1 MCYNKLVVL
10 IKQEILFQEEY
21 TMEAKMEKIDVNI
34 VKFEVKV
41 EAEKFDAALTRA
53 YKKNVKNFN
62 VPGFRKGKVPMNV
75 VKKYYGI
82 EVLLEDAVNFAIEGS
97 YSEVLQE
104 NSIIPVDY
112 PKIDVV
118 EVGEGKDFVYTAEV
132 TVYPEVELGEYK
144 GLSIEKKT
152 YEVTEEEVSK
162 KLKEMQEK
170 NARVET
176 KEEGTVENGNIAV
189 IDFKGYVDG
198 EAFQGGEGND
208 YSLEIGSKTFI
219 DTFEEQLVG
228 AKVNDTVEVNVTFPE
243 NYGKEELNGKPA
255 KFEVTIKEIKV
266 KELPELDDEF
276 AKETSEFDTIA
287 DLKADVTKKLEEAN
301 AERAEREFEEAV
313 ITAVAGNAKVEIPE
327 VMVEKEVDKMVQN
340 LQQRLQYQGLSL
352 EQYFQFTGTDE
363 EKMREYM
370 RTNAQTKVKVDLVL
384 EAIEKAENIEATE
397 EEIKAKAVEVAKMY
411 SASEDEKMVD
421 LLMQSQQAALRADV
435 ITNKTMKLLIENNKQ
450 SYINCQEK
458 FWQLLKYFFNKI
470 K

>member
-1 MCYNKLVVL
+1 
-10 IKQEILFQEEY
+10 
-21 TMEAKMEKIDVNI
+21 MEAKMEKIDVNI

-97 YSEVLQE
+97 YSEVLKE
-104 NSIIPVDY
+104 NNIVPVDY

-170 NARVET
+170 NARVEA

-198 EAFQGGEGND
+198 EAFQGGEGKD

-301 AERAEREFEEAV
+301 AERSEREFEEAV

-340 LQQRLQYQGLSL
+340 LQQRLQYQGLTL

-384 EAIEKAENIEATE
+384 EAIEKAENVEATE
-397 EEIKAKAVEVAKMY
+397 EEIRAKAVEVAKMY
-411 SASEDEKMVD
+411 AASEDEKMVD

-435 ITNKTMKLLIENNKQ
+435 ITNKTMKLLIENNK
-450 SYINCQEK
+450 
-458 FWQLLKYFFNKI
+458 
-470 K
+470 

>member
-1 MCYNKLVVL
+1 
-10 IKQEILFQEEY
+10 
-21 TMEAKMEKIDVNI
+21 MEAKMEKIDVNV

-41 EAEKFDAALTRA
+41 EANKFNEALTRA

-75 VKKYYGI
+75 VKQYYGVG
-82 EVLLEDAVNFAIEGS
+82 VLLEDAVNFAIDGS
-97 YSEVLQE
+97 YSEVLKE
-104 NSIIPVDY
+104 NNIIPVDY

-144 GLSIEKKT
+144 GLSVEKKT
-152 YEVTEEEVSK
+152 YEVTEEEVAK

-170 NARVET
+170 NARVES

-189 IDFKGYVDG
+189 IDFKGFVDG
-198 EAFQGGEGND
+198 EAFQGGEGHD

-287 DLKADVTKKLEEAN
+287 ELKADITTKLEAAN
-301 AERAEREFEEAV
+301 AERADREFEEAV
-313 ITAVAGNAKVEIPE
+313 INAVAENAKVEIPA

-370 RTNAQTKVKVDLVL
+370 RANAQTKVKVDLVL

-435 ITNKTMKLLIENNKQ
+435 ITNKTMKLLLENNK
-450 SYINCQEK
+450 
-458 FWQLLKYFFNKI
+458 
-470 K
+470 

>member
-1 MCYNKLVVL
+1 
-10 IKQEILFQEEY
+10 
-21 TMEAKMEKIDVNI
+21 MEAKLEKIDVNV
-34 VKFEVKV
+34 VKFEAKV
-41 EAEKFDAALTRA
+41 EAEKFNEALTRA
-53 YKKNVKNFN
+53 YKKNVKHFN
-62 VPGFRKGKVPMNV
+62 VPGFRKGKVPMNM

-97 YSEVLQE
+97 YSEVLKE
-104 NSIIPVDY
+104 NNIIPVDY
-112 PKIDVV
+112 PKVDVV

-170 NARVET
+170 NARVEN

-189 IDFKGYVDG
+189 IDFKGFVDG

-243 NYGKEELNGKPA
+243 SYCKEELNGKPA

-287 DLKADVTKKLEEAN
+287 DLKADITKKLEEAN
-301 AERAEREFEEAV
+301 NERSEREFEEAV

-370 RTNAQTKVKVDLVL
+370 RANAQTKVKVDLVL
-384 EAIEKAENIEATE
+384 EAIEKAENVEATE
-397 EEIKAKAVEVAKMY
+397 EEIRAKAVEVAKMY
-411 SASEDEKMVD
+411 SASEDEKMID

-435 ITNKTMKLLIENNKQ
+435 ITNKTMKLLLENNK
-450 SYINCQEK
+450 
-458 FWQLLKYFFNKI
+458 
-470 K
+470 

>member
-1 MCYNKLVVL
+1 
-10 IKQEILFQEEY
+10 
-21 TMEAKMEKIDVNI
+21 MEAKMEKIDVNV

-41 EAEKFDAALTRA
+41 EANKFNEALTRA

-75 VKKYYGI
+75 VKQYYGVG
-82 EVLLEDAVNFAIEGS
+82 VLLEDAVNFAIDGS
-97 YSEVLQE
+97 YSEVLKE
-104 NSIIPVDY
+104 NNIIPVDY

-144 GLSIEKKT
+144 GLSVEKKT
-152 YEVTEEEVSK
+152 YEVTEEEVAK

-170 NARVET
+170 NARVES

-189 IDFKGYVDG
+189 IDFKGFVDG
-198 EAFQGGEGND
+198 EAFQGGEGHD

-276 AKETSEFDTIA
+276 AKETSGFDTIA
-287 DLKADVTKKLEEAN
+287 ELKADITTKLEAAN
-301 AERAEREFEEAV
+301 AERADREFEEAV
-313 ITAVAGNAKVEIPE
+313 INAVAENAKVEIPA

-340 LQQRLQYQGLSL
+340 LQQRLQYQGLNL

-370 RTNAQTKVKVDLVL
+370 RENAATKVKVDLVL
-384 EAIEKAENIEATE
+384 EAVEKAENIDATE
-397 EEIKAKAVEVAKMY
+397 EEIKEKAVEVAKMY
-411 SASEDEKMVD
+411 SASEDDKMVE
-421 LLMQSQQAALRADV
+421 LLMQSQQAALRSDV
-435 ITNKTMKLLIENNKQ
+435 ITNKAVKFLLENNK
-450 SYINCQEK
+450 
-458 FWQLLKYFFNKI
+458 
-470 K
+470 

>member
-1 MCYNKLVVL
+1 
-10 IKQEILFQEEY
+10 
-21 TMEAKMEKIDVNI
+21 MEAKMEKIDVNV

-41 EAEKFDAALTRA
+41 EANKFNEALTRA

-75 VKKYYGI
+75 VKQYYGVG
-82 EVLLEDAVNFAIEGS
+82 VLLEDAVNFAIDGS
-97 YSEVLQE
+97 YSEVLKE
-104 NSIIPVDY
+104 NNIIPVDY

-144 GLSIEKKT
+144 GLSVEKKT
-152 YEVTEEEVSK
+152 YEVTEEEVAK

-170 NARVET
+170 NARVES

-189 IDFKGYVDG
+189 IDFKGFVDG
-198 EAFQGGEGND
+198 EAFQGGEGHD

-255 KFEVTIKEIKV
+255 KFEVTIKEMKV

-287 DLKADVTKKLEEAN
+287 ELKADITTKLEAAN
-301 AERAEREFEEAV
+301 AERADREFEEAV
-313 ITAVAGNAKVEIPE
+313 INAVAENAKVEIPA

-340 LQQRLQYQGLSL
+340 LQQRLQYQGLNL

-370 RTNAQTKVKVDLVL
+370 RENAATKVKVDLVL
-384 EAIEKAENIEATE
+384 EAVEKAENIDATE
-397 EEIKAKAVEVAKMY
+397 EEIKEKAVEVAKMY
-411 SASEDEKMVD
+411 SASEDDKMVE
-421 LLMQSQQAALRADV
+421 LLMQSQQAALRSDV
-435 ITNKTMKLLIENNKQ
+435 ITNKAVKFLLENNK
-450 SYINCQEK
+450 
-458 FWQLLKYFFNKI
+458 
-470 K
+470 

>member
-1 MCYNKLVVL
+1 
-10 IKQEILFQEEY
+10 
-21 TMEAKMEKIDVNI
+21 MEAKMEKIDVNV

-41 EAEKFDAALTRA
+41 EANKFNEALTRA

-75 VKKYYGI
+75 VKQYYGVG
-82 EVLLEDAVNFAIEGS
+82 VLLEDAVNFAIDGS
-97 YSEVLQE
+97 YSEVLKE
-104 NSIIPVDY
+104 NNIIPVDY

-144 GLSIEKKT
+144 GLSVEKKT
-152 YEVTEEEVSK
+152 YEVTEEEVAK

-170 NARVET
+170 NARVES

-189 IDFKGYVDG
+189 IDFKGFVDG
-198 EAFQGGEGND
+198 EAFQGGEGHD

-276 AKETSEFDTIA
+276 AKEASEFETIA

-301 AERAEREFEEAV
+301 IERAEREYEEAV
-313 ITAVAGNAKVEIPE
+313 INAVAENAKVEIPA

-340 LQQRLQYQGLSL
+340 LEQRLQYQGLTL
-352 EQYFQFTGTDE
+352 DQYFQFTGTDE
-363 EKMREYM
+363 AKMREYM
-370 RTNAQTKVKVDLVL
+370 RENAGTKVKVDLVL
-384 EAIEKAENIEATE
+384 EAIEKAENIDATE
-397 EEIKAKAVEVAKMY
+397 EEIKEKAIEVAKMY
-411 SASEDEKMVD
+411 SATENDKMVD

-435 ITNKTMKLLIENNKQ
+435 MRNKTLNLILGK
-450 SYINCQEK
+450 
-458 FWQLLKYFFNKI
+458 
-470 K
+470 

>member
-1 MCYNKLVVL
+1 
-10 IKQEILFQEEY
+10 
-21 TMEAKMEKIDVNI
+21 MEAKMEKIDVNI

-41 EAEKFDAALTRA
+41 EANKFNEALTRA

-75 VKKYYGI
+75 VKQYYGVG
-82 EVLLEDAVNFAIEGS
+82 VLLEDAVNFAIDGS
-97 YSEVLQE
+97 YSEVLKE
-104 NSIIPVDY
+104 NNIIPVDY

-144 GLSIEKKT
+144 GLSVEKKT
-152 YEVTEEEVSK
+152 YEVTEEEISK

-198 EAFQGGEGND
+198 EAFQGGEGKD

-301 AERAEREFEEAV
+301 AERSEREFEEAV

-340 LQQRLQYQGLSL
+340 LQQRLQYQGLTL

-384 EAIEKAENIEATE
+384 EAIEKAENVEATE
-397 EEIKAKAVEVAKMY
+397 EEIRAKAVEVAKMY
-411 SASEDEKMVD
+411 AASEDEKMVD

-435 ITNKTMKLLIENNKQ
+435 ITNKTMKLLLENNK
-450 SYINCQEK
+450 
-458 FWQLLKYFFNKI
+458 
-470 K
+470 

>member
-1 MCYNKLVVL
+1 
-10 IKQEILFQEEY
+10 
-21 TMEAKMEKIDVNI
+21 MEAKMEKIDVNI

-97 YSEVLQE
+97 YSEVLKE
-104 NSIIPVDY
+104 NNIVPVDY

-152 YEVTEEEVSK
+152 YEVTEEEDSK

-170 NARVET
+170 NARIET

-198 EAFQGGEGND
+198 EAFQGGEGKD

-301 AERAEREFEEAV
+301 AERSEREFEEAV

-435 ITNKTMKLLIENNKQ
+435 ITNKTMKLLIENNK
-450 SYINCQEK
+450 
-458 FWQLLKYFFNKI
+458 
-470 K
+470 

>member
-1 MCYNKLVVL
+1 
-10 IKQEILFQEEY
+10 
-21 TMEAKMEKIDVNI
+21 MEAKMEKIDVNI

-97 YSEVLQE
+97 YSEVLKE
-104 NSIIPVDY
+104 NNIIPVDY

-152 YEVTEEEVSK
+152 YEVTEEEVAK

-170 NARVET
+170 NARVEA

-276 AKETSEFDTIA
+276 AKEASEFETIA

-301 AERAEREFEEAV
+301 TERAEREYEEAV
-313 ITAVAGNAKVEIPE
+313 INAVAENAKVEIPA

-340 LQQRLQYQGLSL
+340 LEQRLQYQGLTL
-352 EQYFQFTGTDE
+352 DQYFQFTGTDE
-363 EKMREYM
+363 AKMREYM
-370 RTNAQTKVKVDLVL
+370 RENAGTKVKVDLVL
-384 EAIEKAENIEATE
+384 EAIEKAENIDATE
-397 EEIKAKAVEVAKMY
+397 EEIKEKAIEVAKMY
-411 SASEDEKMVD
+411 SATENDKMVD

-435 ITNKTMKLLIENNKQ
+435 MRNKTLNLILGK
-450 SYINCQEK
+450 
-458 FWQLLKYFFNKI
+458 
-470 K
+470 

>member
-1 MCYNKLVVL
+1 
-10 IKQEILFQEEY
+10 
-21 TMEAKMEKIDVNI
+21 MEAKMEKIDVNI

-97 YSEVLQE
+97 YSEVLKE
-104 NSIIPVDY
+104 NNIIPVDY

-118 EVGEGKDFVYTAEV
+118 EVGEGKEFVYTAEV

-170 NARVET
+170 NARIET

-198 EAFQGGEGND
+198 EAFQGGEGKD

-287 DLKADVTKKLEEAN
+287 DLKADVTKKLEDAN
-301 AERAEREFEEAV
+301 NERAEREFEEAV

-370 RTNAQTKVKVDLVL
+370 RANAQTKVKVDLVL

-435 ITNKTMKLLIENNKQ
+435 ITNKTMKLLLENTK
-450 SYINCQEK
+450 
-458 FWQLLKYFFNKI
+458 
-470 K
+470 

>member
-1 MCYNKLVVL
+1 
-10 IKQEILFQEEY
+10 
-21 TMEAKMEKIDVNI
+21 MEAKMEKIDVNI

-97 YSEVLQE
+97 YSEVLKE
-104 NSIIPVDY
+104 NNIIPVDY

-118 EVGEGKDFVYTAEV
+118 EVGEGKDLVYTAEV

-170 NARVET
+170 NARVEAKT
-176 KEEGTVENGNIAV
+176 EGTVENGNIAV

-198 EAFQGGEGND
+198 EAFQGGEGKD

-276 AKETSEFDTIA
+276 AKETSEFDNIA
-287 DLKADVTKKLEEAN
+287 DLKADVTKKLEDAN
-301 AERAEREFEEAV
+301 NERAEREFEEAV
-313 ITAVAGNAKVEIPE
+313 INAVAENAKVEIPE

-352 EQYFQFTGTDE
+352 EQYFQFTGTDQ

-370 RTNAQTKVKVDLVL
+370 RSNAQTKVKVDLVL
-384 EAIEKAENIEATE
+384 EAIEKAENIDATE

-411 SASEDEKMVD
+411 SQSEDEKMID

-435 ITNKTMKLLIENNKQ
+435 ITNKTMKLLLENNK
-450 SYINCQEK
+450 
-458 FWQLLKYFFNKI
+458 
-470 K
+470 

>member
-1 MCYNKLVVL
+1 
-10 IKQEILFQEEY
+10 
-21 TMEAKMEKIDVNI
+21 MEAKMEKIDVNI

-97 YSEVLQE
+97 YSEVLKE
-104 NSIIPVDY
+104 NNIIPVDY

-170 NARVET
+170 NARVEA

-198 EAFQGGEGND
+198 EAFQGGEGKD

-301 AERAEREFEEAV
+301 AERSEREFEEAV

-340 LQQRLQYQGLSL
+340 LQQRLQYQGLTL

-384 EAIEKAENIEATE
+384 EAIEKAENVEATE
-397 EEIKAKAVEVAKMY
+397 EEIRAKAVEVAKMY
-411 SASEDEKMVD
+411 AASEDEKMVD

-435 ITNKTMKLLIENNKQ
+435 ITNKTMKLLLENNK
-450 SYINCQEK
+450 
-458 FWQLLKYFFNKI
+458 
-470 K
+470 

>member
-1 MCYNKLVVL
+1 
-10 IKQEILFQEEY
+10 
-21 TMEAKMEKIDVNI
+21 MEAKMEKIDVNI

-97 YSEVLQE
+97 YSEVLKE
-104 NSIIPVDY
+104 NNIVPVDY

-170 NARVET
+170 NARVEA

-198 EAFQGGEGND
+198 EAFQGGEGKD

-287 DLKADVTKKLEEAN
+287 DLKADVTKKIEEAN
-301 AERAEREFEEAV
+301 AERSEREFEEAV

-340 LQQRLQYQGLSL
+340 LQQRLQYQGLTL

-384 EAIEKAENIEATE
+384 EAIEKAENVEATE
-397 EEIKAKAVEVAKMY
+397 EEIRAKAVEVAKMY
-411 SASEDEKMVD
+411 AASEDEKMVD

-435 ITNKTMKLLIENNKQ
+435 ITNKTMKLLLENNK
-450 SYINCQEK
+450 
-458 FWQLLKYFFNKI
+458 
-470 K
+470 